1 MLKNLLSKFL
11 LLVLSVTFALGLA
24 EIGLRIAH
32 IGYPGLGGKLHIFT
46 WNPYTGVS
54 LRPNAEGLAH
64 IENTVYVKINSAG
77 FHDREHSKAKPPNTY
92 RIAVL
97 GDSFTEAMQVPV
109 DKSFTS
115 VMERDLA
122 GCPGLDGKSVEAINF
137 GVSGYGTA
145 QELLIL
151 QHYVWDYS
159 PDLVVLAFFTGND
172 VQNNNRILQDDP
184 YRPYFVHENG
194 KLVLDDSFLH
204 APGWKQQ
211 FSWPK
216 LALSWA
222 VGHSHVLQVMA
233 AAMNYITRKNAD
245 GIKPTEMGLNDAIY
259 RPPSDPVWQDAWS
272 VTDDLIGEMNSEV
285 KAHNAKFLVTTLS
298 SSIQVDPDPTAREQ
312 LEKRLGVS
320 DLFYPDD
327 RVQQVSERD
336 GIPVLTLAPA
346 FQKYAQEHSV
356 QLHGFHGSRQGHWN
370 EAGHELGGEMMA
382 QKVCQMLAQPTVTLP
397 STKTAPHT
405 ATAAKAGRPS

>member
-1 MLKNLLSKFL
+1 MLKNLLSKL
-11 LLVLSVTFALGLA
+11 LLLIVSVAFALGLA

-54 LRPNAEGLAH
+54 LRPGAEGMAYL
-64 IENTVYVKINSAG
+64 ENSVYVKVNNAG
-77 FHDREHSKAKPPNTY
+77 FHDREHTKSKPPNTY

-97 GDSFTEAMQVPV
+97 GDSFTEAMQVPI

-115 VMERDLA
+115 VMERDLS
-122 GCPGLDGKSVEAINF
+122 GCSGLAGKSVEALNF

-172 VQNNNRILQDDP
+172 VQNNNRVLQDDP
-184 YRPYFVHENG
+184 YRPYFVHQDG

-233 AAMNYITRKNAD
+233 AGMNYLTRKNSD

-259 RPPSDPVWQDAWS
+259 HAPTDPVWQDAWS
-272 VTDDLIGEMNSEV
+272 VTDDLIGEMNNEV
-285 KAHNAKFLVTTLS
+285 KAHNAQLLVTTLS
-298 SSIQVDPDPTAREQ
+298 SSIQVDPDATAREQ
-312 LEKRLGVS
+312 LEKRLGVP
-320 DLFYPDD
+320 DLYYPDE

-336 GIPVLTLAPA
+336 GIPVLTLAPE
-346 FQKYAQEHSV
+346 FQKYAQEHNV

-382 QKVCQMLAQPTVTLP
+382 QKVCQMVSQPTSDGHGTKSASSKQTASKPESP
-397 STKTAPHT
+397 S
-405 ATAAKAGRPS
+405 